1 VGAPVATMTYG
12 GFGEFALL
20 PAKHLLRVPVCSAA
34 SVALLTSGLTASL
47 GLEQASLSNPQ
58 KTSQQP

>member
-1 VGAPVATMTYG
+1 MTYG